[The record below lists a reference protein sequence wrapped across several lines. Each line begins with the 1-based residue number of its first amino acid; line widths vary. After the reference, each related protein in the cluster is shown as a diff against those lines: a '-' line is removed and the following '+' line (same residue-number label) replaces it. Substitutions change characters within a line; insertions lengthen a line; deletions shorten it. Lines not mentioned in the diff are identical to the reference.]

1 MKQKLFLWIVT
12 ILFYG
17 CNNTQQKETIAKQD
31 DAPFFD
37 TCGATNNFYDDA
49 KTKILGTSTI
59 QVSGQVKSETKVN
72 LTELPLRSV
81 IVKET
86 LPSGDSTKF
95 IGAYRYDGYSLFD
108 ILNRVKIEKKTK
120 KFNPII
126 DLFVLV
132 TNEHSDSVV
141 FSWGEIFY
149 PIHRHEIIIASRVM
163 RIVPSKTKELW
174 PLPSEPRIVAGAD
187 LLTERNI
194 SNPCKIEILVAPF
207 NADESKKGI
216 PLHAKN
222 FVVIDHNKILTTIG
236 DFPSGPIQQT
246 YPTVFYGRGRGIH
259 GVREFHGPEL
269 HKVLGKFFKL
279 STKNIQKGYF
289 IIAAPD
295 DYHGVF
301 TFSEVFNRNDQSSF
315 LLTKKPKGADGRKFA
330 IYPAPDFFSDRAI
343 KAVDEIRFM
352 YIK

>member
-1 MKQKLFLWIVT
+1 MKQKLFLFIAI
-12 ILFYG
+12 ILIYG
-17 CNNTQQKETIAKQD
+17 CNNTAQKETNNKQD
-31 DAPFFD
+31 NVPLYD
-37 TCGATNNFYDDA
+37 TCEATNNFYDDA
-49 KTKILGTSTI
+49 KTKILGISSINVT
-59 QVSGQVKSETKVN
+59 GQVKNDTTIDLKN
-72 LTELPLRSV
+72 LPLRSV

-86 LPSGDSTKF
+86 LLSSDSTKF

-132 TNEHSDSVV
+132 TNEHGDSVV

-149 PIHRHEIIIASRVM
+149 PIHRHQIIVASRVM

-174 PLPSEPRIVAGAD
+174 PLPSEPRIVAAAD

-194 SNPCKIEILVAPF
+194 SNPSKVEILVAPF
-207 NADESKKGI
+207 KADESKKGI
-216 PLHAKN
+216 PLHAEN
-222 FVVIDHNKILTTIG
+222 FVVKDHDKILTTINA
-236 DFPSGPIQQT
+236 FPSIPIKQT

-269 HKVLGKFFKL
+269 HKVLSEFFKL

-315 LLTKKPKGADGRKFA
+315 LLTKKPKGADGRKFV